1 MLASGRKEGRM
12 KQAGYL
18 LALALAMLAAMA
30 LKGVLL
36 TPPSPP
42 DQPGATAFD
51 ANRAIARLERI
62 LGDQRP
68 HPVDSDAGDAVRARL
83 IAEMRSVGLNPR
95 VTDDFACNERRGRA
109 VSCARVRNLIATI
122 GPAEG
127 NHLLLVSHYDSTPA
141 GPGASD
147 DGIGVASML
156 EVAALLRGRG
166 LARPI
171 TFLFN
176 EGEESGLIG
185 ARAFLARD
193 PLAGRVDTAVNLESR
208 GVTGPAIMFETS
220 RPNGTAV
227 ALYRTA
233 GRPVANSLS
242 TDLYRLIPNSTDVA
256 VFEERPWTILN
267 FAVIGNETRYHS
279 AGDDLAALD
288 RRSLQHMGGQLLDV
302 AGRVAAGEMPAADG
316 ERLYTDLAGRV
327 LIVLP
332 LLFGLVLLGI
342 LLLFFLVEGWRRG
355 ALGRPLL
362 AMALAV
368 AGSAALA
375 FAFHF
380 LLGLVR
386 AGDYWRA
393 YPIVATTA
401 VHACALAAGVIALLA
416 VAGTAERTRLRAA
429 FWLFFTG
436 LGGAICFVAPGAA
449 IFFLAPPL
457 AAAMGMVAKRW
468 WPWAERAG
476 AIAAALLLFLTMG
489 PALALF
495 EELMSSSPPWIFA
508 PLGAAIMLPA
518 LIELRLLLARLPALL
533 ATAGAL
539 DLAITA
545 AIVAA
550 FTPTYSAERQ
560 QLFTIEYVWDEGAR
574 TARFAV
580 NNDGAPVPYGGDWQR
595 TEMPYA
601 TRRRWAAPAPP
612 PAAPLTGPTVE
623 LVSREPVAGVMRVR
637 LRLRLNG
644 AESVALV
651 APASASLRAAGADG
665 FIRPF
670 EPGAGD
676 GRSFVR
682 CAGRACDGAVLDL
695 ILDRP
700 QPIDFTIVGTRPGL
714 PPEAAALARARP
726 ENARAQYGPDSTI
739 TLGRFRFI
747 GTAPP
752 VNPVPPPPPS

>member
-1 MLASGRKEGRM
+1 MRATGRKEGRM

-18 LALALAMLAAMA
+18 LALALALLAAMA
-30 LKGVLL
+30 LKGVML

-42 DQPGATAFD
+42 DQPGAAAFD

-62 LGDQRP
+62 LGDQSP
-68 HPVDSDAGDAVRARL
+68 HPVDSDAGDAVRERL
-83 IAEMRSVGLNPR
+83 IAEMRAVGLNPR

-109 VSCARVRNLIATI
+109 VGCARVRNLVATI

-147 DGIGVASML
+147 DGIGIASML
-156 EVAALLRGRG
+156 EVASLLRGRA

-176 EGEESGLIG
+176 EGEESGLLG
-185 ARAFLARD
+185 ARAFLERD
-193 PLAGRVDTAVNLESR
+193 PLAGRVDTAINLESR

-220 RPNGTAV
+220 RPNGAAV

-256 VFEERPWTILN
+256 VFEARPWTILN

-279 AGDDLAALD
+279 AGDDLASLD
-288 RRSLQHMGGQLLDV
+288 RRSLQHMGDQVLDV
-302 AGRVAAGEMPAADG
+302 AGRVAAGEAPAASD

-332 LLFGLVLLGI
+332 LLFGLVLLGLLI
-342 LLLFFLVEGWRRG
+342 LFHLIGGWRRR

-362 AMALAV
+362 AMMVAV
-368 AGSAALA
+368 AGSGAMA

-393 YPIVATTA
+393 WPIVATTA
-401 VHACALAAGVIALLA
+401 VYASALAAAVIGLLL

-429 FWLFFTG
+429 FWLFFTA

-457 AAAMGMVAKRW
+457 AAALGMVGKRW
-468 WPWAERAG
+468 WAKAERAG
-476 AIAAALLLFLTMG
+476 AIAAAILLFLTFG

-495 EELMSSSPPWIFA
+495 EELMSSGPLWSFA

-518 LIELRLLLARLPALL
+518 LIELRPLLSRPRPLFVV
-533 ATAGAL
+533 AGAI
-539 DLAITA
+539 DIAVTAWLA
-545 AIVAA
+545 AA
-550 FTPTYSAERQ
+550 FTPAYSADRQ
-560 QLFTIEYVWDEGAR
+560 QLFTIEYVWDESAR

-580 NNDGAPVPYGGDWQR
+580 NNDGAPVPYAGDWQR
-595 TEMPYA
+595 TEFPYTA
-601 TRRRWAAPAPP
+601 RRRWAAPAPAPSAP
-612 PAAPLTGPTVE
+612 PSGPAVE
-623 LVSREPVAGVMRVR
+623 LVSREAVPGGIRAR
-637 LRLRLNG
+637 LRLRMNG
-644 AESVALV
+644 AETIALI
-651 APASASLRAAGADG
+651 APASASLRSAGVEG
-665 FIRPF
+665 FIRPLT
-670 EPGAGD
+670 PGAGD
-676 GRSFVR
+676 GRSFIR
-682 CAGRACDGAVLDL
+682 CAGRACDGALLDV
-695 ILDRP
+695 ILARAEAV
-700 QPIDFTIVGTRPGL
+700 DFTIVGTRPGL
-714 PPEAAALARARP
+714 PTEAAALARARP
-726 ENARAQYGPDSTI
+726 ARARAQYGPDSTI
-739 TLGRFRFI
+739 TIGRVRLP
-747 GTAPP
+747 A
-752 VNPVPPPPPS
+752 N

>member
-1 MLASGRKEGRM
+1 M

-18 LALALAMLAAMA
+18 LALALALLVAMA
-30 LKGVLL
+30 VKGFLL

-42 DQPGATAFD
+42 DQPTATAFD

-83 IAEMRSVGLNPR
+83 VAELRSVGLNPR
-95 VTDDFACNERRGRA
+95 ITDDFACNERRGRA
-109 VSCARVRNLIATI
+109 VGCARVRNLVATI

-127 NHLLLVSHYDSTPA
+127 KHLLLVSHYDSTPA

-147 DGIGVASML
+147 DGIGIASML
-156 EVAALLRGRG
+156 EVAALLRGRQ
-166 LARPI
+166 LARPV

-176 EGEESGLIG
+176 EGEESGLLG
-185 ARAFLARD
+185 ARAFLERD
-193 PLAGRVDTAVNLESR
+193 PLAGRVDTAINLESR

-220 RPNGTAV
+220 RPNGAAI

-256 VFEERPWTILN
+256 VFEARPWTILN

-279 AGDDLAALD
+279 AGDDLASLD

-302 AGRVAAGEMPAADG
+302 AGRVAAGEAPATAG

-332 LLFGLVLLGI
+332 LLFGLVLLA
-342 LLLFFLVEGWRRG
+342 LLILFFVIESWRRR
-355 ALGRPLL
+355 ALARPLL
-362 AMALAV
+362 AMAAAV

-380 LLGLVR
+380 LLGVVR

-393 YPIVATTA
+393 YPLVATTA
-401 VHACALAAGVIALLA
+401 VYACALAASVIGLL
-416 VAGTAERTRLRAA
+416 VLAGTAERTRLRAA
-429 FWLFFTG
+429 FWLFFTA

-457 AAAMGMVAKRW
+457 AAGLGMVAKRRW
-468 WPWAERAG
+468 HWAERAG
-476 AIAAALLLFLTMG
+476 AIVASVLLFLTFG

-518 LIELRLLLARLPALL
+518 LIELRPLLSRPRTLWVA
-533 ATAGAL
+533 AGAI

-545 AIVAA
+545 WLVAA
-550 FTPTYSAERQ
+550 FTPAYSADKQ
-560 QLFTIEYVWDEGAR
+560 QLFTIEYVWDESAR

-580 NNDGAPVPYGGDWQR
+580 NNDGAPVPFAGDWQR
-595 TEMPYA
+595 TEFPYTA
-601 TRRRWAAPAPP
+601 RRRWAAAA
-612 PAAPLTGPTVE
+612 PAAP
-623 LVSREPVAGVMRVR
+623 VAGPSVTLVGRTAVPGGMRVR
-637 LRLRLNG
+637 LRLRMNG
-644 AESVALV
+644 AETVALI
-651 APASASLRAAGADG
+651 APASASLRSAGVEG
-665 FIRPF
+665 FMRPF
-670 EPGAGD
+670 TPGSGD

-682 CAGRACDGAVLDL
+682 CAGRACDGAVLDV
-695 ILDRP
+695 ILERA
-700 QPIDFTIVGTRPGL
+700 QPVDFTLVGTRPGL
-714 PPEAAALARARP
+714 PAEAAPLVRARP
-726 ENARAQYGPDSTI
+726 AMARAQYGPDSTI
-739 TLGRFRFI
+739 TIGRVRLP
-747 GTAPP
+747 A
-752 VNPVPPPPPS
+752 N